1 MTRDELL
8 QAVLDCGA
16 TKATYIPQEKIV
28 VSAHFRDICA
38 TNSCGGYGRYWV
50 CPPDNG
56 DIEELMEKVRSYPHA
71 ILYQTVGQIED
82 SYDFEGM
89 TEVGQDHKRLS
100 QKIRRTIKPL
110 MDVDYLHLSSG
121 GCSLCVKCAKL
132 TNEPCRHPE
141 EALSSMEGYGID
153 VYNTTRDTD
162 LKYINGQNTVT
173 YFGIVLFA
181 E

>member
-56 DIEELMEKVRSYPHA
+56 DIEELMEKVWGYDYYGDLRA
-71 ILYQTVGQIED
+71 VDVAMRRLREKLEED
-82 SYDFEGM
+82 PANPKYFI
-89 TEVGQDHKRLS
+89 TKRGAGYYL
-100 QKIRRTIKPL
+100 QK
-110 MDVDYLHLSSG
+110 
-121 GCSLCVKCAKL
+121 
-132 TNEPCRHPE
+132 
-141 EALSSMEGYGID
+141 
-153 VYNTTRDTD
+153 
-162 LKYINGQNTVT
+162 
-173 YFGIVLFA
+173 
-181 E
+181 

>member
-1 MTRDELL
+1 
-8 QAVLDCGA
+8 
-16 TKATYIPQEKIV
+16 
-28 VSAHFRDICA
+28 
-38 TNSCGGYGRYWV
+38 
-50 CPPDNG
+50 
-56 DIEELMEKVRSYPHA
+56 
-71 ILYQTVGQIED
+71 
-82 SYDFEGM
+82 M

-162 LKYINGQNTVT
+162 LKYINWQNTVT